1 MIQKITDNKP
11 FQLAL
16 YCLVGAFSLLLFLKN
31 AWIAEDAFIILRTAD
46 QFMHGHGFRWNPQ
59 ERAQAYTSPL
69 WFLLIIVSTCI
80 SNSLYINVISLS
92 LLLHVGLLLVMARF
106 IPTVWRW
113 VAAVLL
119 LTLSQGFFDF
129 TASGLEYPLVYALL
143 GSFVLLYL
151 RNQYVKDRF
160 WLALTAGL
168 MLTTR
173 HDLLLL
179 ILPLLIHLAW
189 QFHKTLTGKQQIVLA
204 CLFMAPLFCWTLFS
218 VLYYGFPFPNT
229 AYAKLSTP
237 GVVFEE
243 RLRRG
248 LLYVNV
254 SLKTDPITPAI
265 IVIAFI
271 KSVFSSNMQQR
282 LIAACLALAF
292 TYITII
298 GGDYMIGRFYAP
310 LYLVSVLL
318 LTLCSWQKPFIN
330 KPAVFL
336 VGLSCGYLLINIVV
350 IHAEIIQQLL
360 SYVGV
365 SPLTSAQPAIIACVI
380 IGVALAIFGIC
391 THHKGRYTVATLFSL
406 LLLHS
411 TQQNDSPWQTS
422 YKDWGK
428 TADFDYWWMI
438 DTVSRERY
446 WIYRW
451 TSLYAWLHQD
461 PQKPFPDHPWCHEG
475 KALPPVSIVRY
486 SGMMPYCMDNTHIA
500 VDIQGLTDAFVA
512 RMPRNPKAEWLSG
525 GVNRVI
531 PAGYLESLKAG
542 QNLIQ
547 DPEIARYY
555 NKLALI
561 TQSQNLFAYERLTEI
576 VKFNLGA
583 YDSLLDKN
591 RQQVA
596 HLPNDETAH

>member
-1 MIQKITDNKP
+1 MILKITDNKP

-16 YCLVGAFSLLLFLKN
+16 YCLIGAFSVLLFLKN

-46 QFMHGHGFRWNPQ
+46 QFIHGHGFRWNPQ

-69 WFLLIIVSTCI
+69 WFLLIIASTFI
-80 SNSLYINVISLS
+80 SNALYVNVISLS
-92 LLLHVGLLLVMARF
+92 LALHVSLLLVMAGF

-113 VAAVLL
+113 IAAVLL

-143 GSFVLLYL
+143 GGFVLLYL
-151 RNQYVKDRF
+151 RNQHVENRF

-173 HDLLLL
+173 HDLLML
-179 ILPLLIHLAW
+179 ILPLLMHLAW
-189 QFHKTLTGKQQIVLA
+189 QFHKTLTGKQQIGLA
-204 CLFMAPLFCWTLFS
+204 CIFMAPLFCWTLFS
-218 VLYYGFPFPNT
+218 LLYYGFPFPNT

-237 GVVFEE
+237 GVAFEE

-248 LLYVNV
+248 LLYVIV

-265 IVIAFI
+265 MAIAFI
-271 KSVFSSNMQQR
+271 KGAFSPNIQHR
-282 LIAACLALAF
+282 LVAACLALAF
-292 TYITII
+292 IYITII

-310 LYLVSVLL
+310 LYLVSILL
-318 LTLCSWQKPFIN
+318 LALCAWQKPYIN
-330 KPAVFL
+330 KPAAFL
-336 VGLSCGYLLINIVV
+336 LGLSCSYLLVHLVLIY
-350 IHAEIIQQLL
+350 AETIQMLL
-360 SYVGV
+360 AYVGT
-365 SPLTSAQPAIIACVI
+365 PPMTSARPAIIACGI
-380 IGVALAIFGIC
+380 IGFTFAIVGIC
-391 THHKGRYTVATLFSL
+391 THHKGRYAVGILFSL

-411 TQQNDSPWQTS
+411 TQQHDSPWQTS

-428 TADFDYWWMI
+428 TADFDYWWMV

-451 TSLYAWLHQD
+451 TSVYAWLHHD
-461 PQKPFPDHPWCHEG
+461 SQKPFPDHPWCEEG

-486 SGMMPYCMDNTHIA
+486 SGMMPYCMNNTYIA

-531 PAGYLESLKAG
+531 PEGYLESLEAG
-542 QNLIQ
+542 QNRIH
-547 DPEIARYY
+547 DPDIARYY
-555 NKLALI
+555 DKLTLI
-561 TQSQNLFAYERLTEI
+561 TQSQDLFAYERLATI

-583 YDSLLDKN
+583 YDSLLDNN

-596 HLPNDETAH
+596 HRSADETKP